1 MKAAVISAII
11 MVMFVFPSIVSAQE
25 AAPVE
30 NPLKTEMK
38 LLDSAFK
45 NLIDSLIFNSP
56 KTIEEPFEEVHKA
69 KEKTE
74 AALKKGLIK
83 LPKNNNKIKE
93 FIKMDEEFHHNM
105 EGLIEASRKGDMKKV
120 QDITHRLLNDCVQCH
135 NRFRN

>member
-11 MVMFVFPSIVSAQE
+11 MVMFVFPNIVSAQE
-25 AAPVE
+25 AVPVE
-30 NPLKTEMK
+30 NLLKTEMR

-45 NLIDSLIFNSP
+45 NLIDSLIFNNP
-56 KTIEEPFEEVHKA
+56 KSIEEPFEEVRKA
-69 KEKTE
+69 KENTE
-74 AALKKGLIK
+74 AALEKGLIK